1 MYIIIKSLILFFF
14 DFELCIEDLNFLVS
28 VFYRLNLDILFLFLL
43 LKDKDRV
50 CFFNFFL
57 KKSFFVF
64 LRIT

>member
-28 VFYRLNLDILFLFLL
+28 VFYRLNLDKLFLFLL